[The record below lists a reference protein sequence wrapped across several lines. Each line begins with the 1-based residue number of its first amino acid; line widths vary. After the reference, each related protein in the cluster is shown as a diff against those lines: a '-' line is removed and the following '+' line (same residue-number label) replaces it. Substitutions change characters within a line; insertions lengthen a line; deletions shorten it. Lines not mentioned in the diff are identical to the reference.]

1 MSSLFLIRWG
11 FVVKRLF
18 ALFVA
23 FLAFQPAFALA
34 GGNASQ
40 TAMMSY
46 AVYAG
51 GIHAVDAQLK
61 LKVGKTGYDT
71 TLSAGTQGFLKSL
84 ANWSGAFS
92 TKGKVTHGEAF
103 PLAHVSISTWKD
115 KTETKTFKY
124 DGSGRFVSY
133 RVDEDKKDTTPKDID
148 KKLAAK
154 TKDVLSATLDM
165 MMALP
170 SRKACD
176 GDALVFDG
184 DRTYRLVFADT
195 KIETLEASDY
205 NVFQGETISCS
216 VEVKPEKGKWRKKP
230 RGWLSIQEQG
240 RQKGA
245 LPKIW
250 FGKLAGFPN
259 TYVPVKIRVKTDY
272 GTLFMHLTS
281 AKVR

>member
-1 MSSLFLIRWG
+1 M
-11 FVVKRLF
+11 KRLF

-23 FLAFQPAFALA
+23 FLVVQLAVQPGLAFADA
-34 GGNASQ
+34 KASQ
-40 TAMMSY
+40 MAVLSY

-61 LKVGKTGYDT
+61 LKVGKGGYDT

-92 TKGKVTHGEAF
+92 TKGKISHGEAF
-103 PLAHVSISTWKD
+103 PLAHVSVSTWKE

-124 DGSGRFVSY
+124 DGRGNFVSY
-133 RVDEDKKDTTPKDID
+133 RVDEDKVNTTPKDID

-165 MMALP
+165 MMTLP
-170 SRKACD
+170 SHRACD
-176 GDALVFDG
+176 GDTLVFDG

-195 KIETLEASDY
+195 QIETLEASDY
-205 NVFQGETISCS
+205 NAFQGEAVSCS